1 MSPAT
6 RRRAQSK
13 AEEQRPEGR
22 CPGPP
27 PAADGAANNDASR
40 RSVRP
45 AGPQRLGRAA
55 PKRRSVHLAASLG
68 SPVAVSQAPGAA
80 KRKDPLSVTI
90 IQRPGN
96 AGVLKSVNGSAG
108 ARRPR
113 VAAQTPRQG
122 QRVPRRTTNSPCRAR
137 AAAGGDA
144 AGAEKHSLP
153 EVAEA
158 LPHTR
163 SASNFRQRSGRRS
176 EGLRRSRW
184 AASWPVFHQALAYSF
199 HSSPPAEGR
208 GGYRS

>member
-1 MSPAT
+1 M
-6 RRRAQSK
+6 
-13 AEEQRPEGR
+13 
-22 CPGPP
+22 
-27 PAADGAANNDASR
+27 
-40 RSVRP
+40 
-45 AGPQRLGRAA
+45 
-55 PKRRSVHLAASLG
+55 HLAAPLG

-80 KRKDPLSVTI
+80 KRQDPLSVTI

-113 VAAQTPRQG
+113 VAAQTLRQG

-144 AGAEKHSLP
+144 ADVGKRSLP
-153 EVAEA
+153 GVAEV

-176 EGLRRSRW
+176 EGLRSVAGQPRGRCFTAR
-184 AASWPVFHQALAYSF
+184 AASLQRCNLGSVLQPLARR
-199 HSSPPAEGR
+199 SSTKIGSPRLRIGATDARDDGASIEPKACGGGAILNAHGR
-208 GGYRS
+208 SPFA

>member
-6 RRRAQSK
+6 RRCAQSK

-80 KRKDPLSVTI
+80 KRQDSLSVTI

-144 AGAEKHSLP
+144 AGRG
-153 EVAEA
+153 EA
-158 LPHTR
+158 LAAR
-163 SASNFRQRSGRRS
+163 GGRGASSHPIRVKFSPAPRT
-176 EGLRRSRW
+176 EVRRSRW
-184 AASWPVFHQALAYSF
+184 AASWPVFHGAGFAKMLSM
-199 HSSPPAEGR
+199 
-208 GGYRS
+208 